1 MHANHVLILA
11 FNASTNF
18 KLLLFQ
24 SNSSQ
29 DENEIS
35 MSKTPLQEQ
44 VPFIRLIYNFLSQ
57 SE

>member
-1 MHANHVLILA
+1 MYANQVSILA
-11 FNASTNF
+11 FKASTNF

-35 MSKTPLQEQ
+35 MSKTPLQEL
-44 VPFIRLIYNFLSQ
+44 VPFIRLIYSFLSQ